1 MSLKRILA
9 GILSASLVLT
19 VALSGCNNGQSGS
32 ADPSSSTGEGSSAAS
47 AAESEDTGDKPE
59 KLQAIVD
66 NDTVGIIQ
74 PAADILER
82 DEGIKTEFIVQSY
95 DQSYTKIMTSIMGG
109 TPIDVIICDS
119 VWTAEFTEAG
129 MITPVDDYIS
139 AELKEDL
146 FPGFVDQCS
155 YEGKLMALPMCAQ
168 TKWLYYNT
176 DLLEQAG
183 YSEPPKTWDE
193 LFEMGQNMVSK
204 GLCKYPIAWAA
215 KQAEGMV
222 CDWFV
227 CLTASGGSMRDDNGN
242 WVFNN
247 ENGVAGLKL
256 MVDSIQNGNAD
267 PGSINYTDREV
278 LNPFMAGDIPFV
290 LNWAFAYA
298 LANDPAESTIAGNV
312 GIGLVPSNSDGVVS
326 SSVTG
331 GGGFAIAST
340 SEHPDYAWKL
350 IENVVSREALF
361 QSAELASNAPPIK
374 SMYED
379 EEFIEQFPTMAAAY
393 PQFEYAQP
401 RPALSKYSEWSNNMQ
416 VSLHEAVTGS
426 KSVEDALNEMIEK
439 SAAYQ

>member
-1 MSLKRILA
+1 MSSKRILA
-9 GILSASLVLT
+9 GILSASLVFT
-19 VALSGCNNGQSGS
+19 IALSGCNNGQGSSS
-32 ADPSSSTGEGSSAAS
+32 ADPSSTGESSSAAS
-47 AAESEDTGDKPE
+47 AAESENTGDKPE
-59 KLQAIVD
+59 KLQVIVD
-66 NDTVGIIQ
+66 SDTVGIIQ

-129 MITPVDDYIS
+129 MIIPLDDYIS

-146 FPGFVDQCS
+146 FPGFVEQSS
-155 YEGKLMALPMCAQ
+155 YDGKLMSLPMTAQ
-168 TKWLYYNT
+168 TKWLYYNK
-176 DLLEQAG
+176 DMLEQAG
-183 YSEPPKTWDE
+183 YNEPPKTWDE
-193 LFEMGQNMVSK
+193 LFTMGQEMKSK

-227 CLTASGGSMRDDNGN
+227 CLTVSGGSMRDDSGK
-242 WVFNN
+242 WIFND
-247 ENGVAGLKL
+247 EKGVAGLSL
-256 MVDSIQNGNAD
+256 MVDSIKNGNAD

-298 LANDPAESTIAGNV
+298 LANNPEESTIAGNV
-312 GIGLVPSNSDGVVS
+312 GIALVPSNSDGVVS

-331 GGGFAIAST
+331 SGGFAIPST
-340 SEHPDYAWKL
+340 SKYPDYAWKL
-350 IENVVSREALF
+350 LENVLSREALF
-361 QSAELASNAPPIK
+361 QSAELASNAPPIR

-379 EEFIEQFPTMAAAY
+379 EEFIEQFPTMEACY
-393 PQFEYAQP
+393 PQYEYAQP
-401 RPALSKYSEWSNNMQ
+401 RPALAKYSEWSNGMQ
-416 VSLHEAVTGS
+416 VSLHEAVTGA
-426 KSVEDALNEMIEK
+426 KSVEDVLNEMVEK

>member
-19 VALSGCNNGQSGS
+19 VALSGCSNGQSGS

-47 AAESEDTGDKPE
+47 AAESEDTGEKPD
-59 KLQAIVD
+59 KLQVIVD

-82 DEGIKTEFIVQSY
+82 DEGIETEFIVQSY
-95 DQSYTKIMTSIMGG
+95 DQTYTKIMTSLMGG
-109 TPIDVIICDS
+109 TPIDVVNCDS

-129 MITPVDDYIS
+129 MIIPVEDYIS
-139 AELKEDL
+139 EELKADL
-146 FPGFVDQCS
+146 FPAFVEQSS
-155 YEGKLMALPMCAQ
+155 YDGKLMALPQ
-168 TKWLYYNT
+168 TGQVKWLYYNKAM
-176 DLLEQAG
+176 LEQAG

-193 LFEMGQNMVSK
+193 LFEMGQDMVSQ
-204 GLCKYPIAWAA
+204 GLCKYPTAWAA

-227 CLTASGGSMRDDNGN
+227 CLTASGGSMRDDSGN
-242 WVFNN
+242 WIFND

-290 LNWAFAYA
+290 LSWAFAYA
-298 LANDPAESTIAGNV
+298 LTNDPEESSIAGDVAV
-312 GIGLVPSNSDGVVS
+312 GLIPSNSDGVVS
-326 SSVTG
+326 TSVTG

-350 IENVVSREALF
+350 LENVLSKEALMV
-361 QSAELASNAPPIK
+361 SAETASNAPPIQ
-374 SMYED
+374 SIYED
-379 EEFIEQFPTMAAAY
+379 EDFKEQFPMMIDWY
-393 PQFEYAQP
+393 PQFQYGHA
-401 RPALSKYSEWSNNMQ
+401 RPSLSKYSEWSNGMQ
-416 VSLHEAVTGS
+416 VSLHEAVTGT
-426 KSVEDALNEMIEK
+426 KSVEDVLNEMVEK

>member
-19 VALSGCNNGQSGS
+19 VALSGCSNGQSGS

-47 AAESEDTGDKPE
+47 AAESEDTGEKPD
-59 KLQAIVD
+59 KLQVIVD

-82 DEGIKTEFIVQSY
+82 DEGIETEFIVQSY
-95 DQSYTKIMTSIMGG
+95 DQTYTKIMTSLMGG
-109 TPIDVIICDS
+109 TPIDVVNCDS

-129 MITPVDDYIS
+129 MIIPVEDYIS
-139 AELKEDL
+139 EELKADL
-146 FPGFVDQCS
+146 FPAFVEQSS
-155 YEGKLMALPMCAQ
+155 YDGKLMALPQ
-168 TKWLYYNT
+168 TGQVKWLYYNKAM
-176 DLLEQAG
+176 LEQAG

-193 LFEMGQNMVSK
+193 LFEMGQDMVSQ
-204 GLCKYPIAWAA
+204 GLCKYPTAWAA

-227 CLTASGGSMRDDNGN
+227 CLTASGGSMRDDSGN
-242 WVFNN
+242 WIFND

-290 LNWAFAYA
+290 LNWAYAYA
-298 LANDPAESTIAGNV
+298 LTNDPEESSIAGDV
-312 GIGLVPSNSDGVVS
+312 AVGLVPSNSDEVVS
-326 SSVTG
+326 STVSG
-331 GGGFAIAST
+331 GGGFAIPST

-350 IENVVSREALF
+350 IENVLSREALF
-361 QSAELASNAPPIK
+361 QSAVLASNAPPIK

-379 EEFIEQFPTMAAAY
+379 EEFVKEFPMMLDYY
-393 PQFEYAQP
+393 PQLEYAQA
-401 RPALSKYSEWSNNMQ
+401 RPSLAKYSEWSNGMQ
-416 VSLHEAVTGS
+416 VSLHEAVIGT
-426 KSVEDALNEMIEK
+426 KSVEDVLNEMVEK

>member
-66 NDTVGIIQ
+66 SDTVGIIQ

-109 TPIDVIICDS
+109 APIDVMICDS

-129 MITPVDDYIS
+129 MIIPVEDYLS

-146 FPGFVDQCS
+146 FPGFVEQSS
-155 YEGKLMALPMCAQ
+155 YDGKLMALPMTGQC
-168 TKWLYYNT
+168 KWLYYNT
-176 DLLEQAG
+176 DLLKQAG

-215 KQAEGMV
+215 KQSEGMV

-247 ENGVAGLKL
+247 ENGVAGLNL
-256 MVDSIQNGNAD
+256 MVDSIKNGNAD

-298 LANDPAESTIAGNV
+298 LADNPEESTIAGNV
-312 GIGLVPSNSDGVVS
+312 GIGLIPSNSDGVVS

-350 IENVVSREALF
+350 LENVLSREALF
-361 QSAELASNAPPIK
+361 VSAKTASNAPPIRSIYK
-374 SMYED
+374 D
-379 EEFIEQFPTMAAAY
+379 EEFIEQFPTMEACY

-401 RPALSKYSEWSNNMQ
+401 RPSLAKYSEWSNNMQ

>member
-1 MSLKRILA
+1 MSSKRILA

-19 VALSGCNNGQSGS
+19 VALSGCNNGQGGS
-32 ADPSSSTGEGSSAAS
+32 AAPSSSTEKDSSAAS
-47 AAESEDTGDKPE
+47 ATESENTGDKPE
-59 KLQAIVD
+59 KLQAIID
-66 NDTVGIIQ
+66 NDSVGIIQ
-74 PAADILER
+74 PAADMLER
-82 DEGIKTEFIVQSY
+82 DEGIKTEFIVTSY

-109 TPIDVIICDS
+109 APIDVVGCDS
-119 VWTAEFTEAG
+119 VWTAEFTEAD
-129 MITPVDDYIS
+129 MIIPLDNYIS
-139 AELKEDL
+139 EELRADL
-146 FPGFVDQCS
+146 FPGFISQCS
-155 YEGKLMALPMCAQ
+155 YKGQLMSLPMCAQ

-176 DLLEQAG
+176 DLLDQAG

-215 KQAEGMV
+215 KQSEGMV

-227 CLTASGGSMRDDNGN
+227 CLTVSGGSMRDDNGN

-298 LANDPAESTIAGNV
+298 LADNPAESTIAGNV

-340 SEHPDYAWKL
+340 SEYPDYAWKL
-350 IENVVSREALF
+350 IENVLSREALF
-361 QSAELASNAPPIK
+361 QSAVLASNAPPIK

-379 EEFIEQFPTMAAAY
+379 EEFIEQFPTMKDCY
-393 PQFEYAQP
+393 PQYEYAQA
-401 RPALSKYSEWSNNMQ
+401 RPSLAKYSEWSNNMQ

>member
-1 MSLKRILA
+1 MSSKRILA

-19 VALSGCNNGQSGS
+19 VALSGCNNGQGGS
-32 ADPSSSTGEGSSAAS
+32 AAPSSSTEKDSSAAS
-47 AAESEDTGDKPE
+47 STEDQAAGEKPE
-59 KLQAIVD
+59 KLRVIL
-66 NDTVGIIQ
+66 DTDVVGILQ
-74 PAADILER
+74 PAVDILER
-82 DEGIKTEFIVQSY
+82 DEGIKTELIVQSY
-95 DQSYTKIMTSIMGG
+95 DQTYTKIMTSLMGG
-109 TPIDVIICDS
+109 TPIDVIVCDG

-155 YEGKLMALPMCAQ
+155 YEGKLMVLPMCAQ
-168 TKWLYYNT
+168 SKWLYYNKAM
-176 DLLEQAG
+176 LEQAG
-183 YSEPPKTWDE
+183 YSELPKTWDE
-193 LFEMGQNMVSK
+193 LFEMGQNMASK

-222 CDWFV
+222 CDWLV
-227 CLTASGGSMRDDNGN
+227 CLTASGGSMQDDNGN
-242 WVFNN
+242 WIFNN

-256 MVDSIQNGNAD
+256 LVDSIQNGNAD
-267 PGSINYTDREV
+267 PGSINYNDREV

-331 GGGFAIAST
+331 SGGFAIAST
-340 SEHPDYAWKL
+340 SKYPDYAWKL
-350 IENVVSREALF
+350 LENVLSRESLF
-361 QSAELASNAPPIK
+361 KAAEIASNMPPIR
-374 SMYED
+374 SIYED

-439 SAAYQ
+439 SADYQ

>member
-168 TKWLYYNT
+168 TKWLYYSRRVTASRPRHGTSFLKWARIWSAKVCANILSHGQRSKPRVWYAT
-176 DLLEQAG
+176 GLYASPLPAAPCGMTMATG
-183 YSEPPKTWDE
+183 YSIMKT
-193 LFEMGQNMVSK
+193 VS
-204 GLCKYPIAWAA
+204 P
-215 KQAEGMV
+215 V
-222 CDWFV
+222 
-227 CLTASGGSMRDDNGN
+227 
-242 WVFNN
+242 
-247 ENGVAGLKL
+247 
-256 MVDSIQNGNAD
+256 
-267 PGSINYTDREV
+267 
-278 LNPFMAGDIPFV
+278 
-290 LNWAFAYA
+290 
-298 LANDPAESTIAGNV
+298 
-312 GIGLVPSNSDGVVS
+312 
-326 SSVTG
+326 
-331 GGGFAIAST
+331 
-340 SEHPDYAWKL
+340 
-350 IENVVSREALF
+350 
-361 QSAELASNAPPIK
+361 
-374 SMYED
+374 
-379 EEFIEQFPTMAAAY
+379 
-393 PQFEYAQP
+393 
-401 RPALSKYSEWSNNMQ
+401 
-416 VSLHEAVTGS
+416 
-426 KSVEDALNEMIEK
+426 
-439 SAAYQ
+439 

>member
-1 MSLKRILA
+1 MSSKRILA

-19 VALSGCNNGQSGS
+19 VALSGCNNGQGGS
-32 ADPSSSTGEGSSAAS
+32 AAPSSSTEKDSSAAS
-47 AAESEDTGDKPE
+47 STEDQAAGEKPE
-59 KLQAIVD
+59 KLRAIID
-66 NDTVGIIQ
+66 SDGVGIFQ
-74 PAADILER
+74 PAIDILER
-82 DEGIKTEFIVQSY
+82 DEGIKTELITQSY
-95 DQSYTKIMTSIMGG
+95 DQTYTKVMTSLMGG
-109 TPIDVIICDS
+109 TPIDVIYCDS

-146 FPGFVDQCS
+146 FPGFVEQSS
-155 YEGKLMALPMCAQ
+155 YDGKLMALPMTGQC
-168 TKWLYYNT
+168 KWLYYNT
-176 DLLEQAG
+176 DLLKQAG

-215 KQAEGMV
+215 KQSEGMV

-242 WVFNN
+242 WIFNN
-247 ENGVAGLKL
+247 ENGVTGLNL
-256 MVDSIQNGNAD
+256 MVDSIKNGNAD

-298 LANDPAESTIAGNV
+298 LADNPEESTIAGNV
-312 GIGLVPSNSDGVVS
+312 GIGLIPSNSDGVVS

-331 GGGFAIAST
+331 SGGFAIAST
-340 SEHPDYAWKL
+340 SKYPDYAWKL
-350 IENVVSREALF
+350 IENVLSREALF
-361 QSAELASNAPPIK
+361 QSAKLASNSPPIR

-379 EEFIEQFPTMAAAY
+379 EEFIEQFPTMEACY

-401 RPALSKYSEWSNNMQ
+401 RPALAKYSEWSNNMQ

>member
-1 MSLKRILA
+1 MSSKRILA
-9 GILSASLVLT
+9 GILSASLMLT
-19 VALSGCNNGQSGS
+19 VALSGCNNGQGGS
-32 ADPSSSTGEGSSAAS
+32 AAPSSSTEKDSSAAS
-47 AAESEDTGDKPE
+47 STEDQAAGEKPE
-59 KLQAIVD
+59 KLRVILD
-66 NDTVGIIQ
+66 SDTVGILQ
-74 PAADILER
+74 PAVDILER
-82 DEGIKTEFIVQSY
+82 DEGIKTELIVQSY
-95 DQSYTKIMTSIMGG
+95 DQTYTKIMTSLMGG
-109 TPIDVIICDS
+109 TPIDVIVCDG

-155 YEGKLMALPMCAQ
+155 YEGKLMSLPMCAQ
-168 TKWLYYNT
+168 TKWLYYNKAM
-176 DLLEQAG
+176 LEQAG
-183 YSEPPKTWDE
+183 YSELPKTWDE
-193 LFEMGQNMVSK
+193 LFEMGQDMVSQ
-204 GLCKYPIAWAA
+204 GLCKYPTAWAA

-227 CLTASGGSMRDDNGN
+227 CLTASGGSMQDDNGN
-242 WVFNN
+242 WIFND

-256 MVDSIQNGNAD
+256 LVDSIQNGNAD

-298 LANDPAESTIAGNV
+298 LADNPAESTIAGNV

-340 SEHPDYAWKL
+340 SEYPDYAWKL
-350 IENVVSREALF
+350 IENVLSREALF
-361 QSAELASNAPPIK
+361 QSAVLASNAPPIK

-379 EEFIEQFPTMAAAY
+379 EEFIEQFPTMEDCY
-393 PQFEYAQP
+393 PQYEYAQA
-401 RPALSKYSEWSNNMQ
+401 RPSLSKYSEWSNNMQ

-426 KSVEDALNEMIEK
+426 KSVEDALNEMVEK

>member
-1 MSLKRILA
+1 
-9 GILSASLVLT
+9 
-19 VALSGCNNGQSGS
+19 
-32 ADPSSSTGEGSSAAS
+32 
-47 AAESEDTGDKPE
+47 
-59 KLQAIVD
+59 
-66 NDTVGIIQ
+66 
-74 PAADILER
+74 
-82 DEGIKTEFIVQSY
+82 
-95 DQSYTKIMTSIMGG
+95 
-109 TPIDVIICDS
+109 
-119 VWTAEFTEAG
+119 
-129 MITPVDDYIS
+129 
-139 AELKEDL
+139 
-146 FPGFVDQCS
+146 
-155 YEGKLMALPMCAQ
+155 
-168 TKWLYYNT
+168 
-176 DLLEQAG
+176 
-183 YSEPPKTWDE
+183 
-193 LFEMGQNMVSK
+193 MGQNMVSK

-379 EEFIEQFPTMAAAY
+379 EEFIEQFPTMMDCY
-393 PQFEYAQP
+393 PQYEYAQA
-401 RPALSKYSEWSNNMQ
+401 RPALAKYSEWSNGMQ
-416 VSLHEAVTGS
+416 VSLHEAVTGA
-426 KSVEDALNEMIEK
+426 KSVEDVLNEMIEK
-439 SAAYQ
+439 SADYQ